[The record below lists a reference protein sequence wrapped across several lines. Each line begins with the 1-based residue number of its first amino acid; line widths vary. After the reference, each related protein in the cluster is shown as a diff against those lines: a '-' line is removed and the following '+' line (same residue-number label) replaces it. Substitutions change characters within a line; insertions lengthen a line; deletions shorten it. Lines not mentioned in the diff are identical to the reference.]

1 MPSVSRR
8 AVSISSVTMYDG
20 SYSMYTFL
28 VPIVSA
34 AGVIESAPPLAHI
47 LMNILYFLLS
57 VVGIVAIL
65 SLVIAGLRYMLA
77 FGDTEKIAAAKQM
90 TVYSIIGVVVALSAL
105 ILLRGI
111 ESFFIR

>member
-1 MPSVSRR
+1 MNLPPLIPV
-8 AVSISSVTMYDG
+8 
-20 SYSMYTFL
+20 
-28 VPIVSA
+28 VSA
-34 AGVIESAPPLAHI
+34 AGVIESAPSVAHI

-57 VVGIVAIL
+57 VVGIIAIL

-77 FGDTEKIAAAKQM
+77 FGNTEQIAAAKQM

-111 ESFFIR
+111 ESFFVQ